1 MDALRCSCTTAR
13 RTLHTGDDPIS
24 TTDKT
29 KARLE
34 VRQAKLKDV
43 PAIAE
48 LVRRAYVDLPPY
60 TLGEIRGQLNNYRD
74 GCFVAKLDGVIVGY
88 CASMRLKANVAMSNH
103 SWDEVTGNGFGS
115 RHDPTGDWLY
125 GYEMCVDPKVRGTR
139 IGRRLYEE
147 RRALAERLDL
157 AGIVFGGR
165 MPNLANAMRRKR
177 NSAEGPEDYLE
188 KVVDNKIHDPVLR
201 FQLANGFE
209 PHGIL
214 ENYLPEDKRSKAY
227 AVRMVWRNPYVDADA
242 PRKHR
247 LPRDVE
253 SVRIATCQLQA
264 RAVSGFDEFMRHVE
278 YFVDV
283 AADYESDFILF
294 PELFTLMLLSAEEKE
309 LSPMEAIEALS
320 DYTPKIRQKLSE
332 LALNYN
338 INIIGGSHP
347 TRMDDGDIHNVAY
360 VCLRDGSIHAQEKIH
375 PTPNEAYWWNIKG
388 GDSIDAIP
396 TDCGPIGVL
405 ICYDSEFPELA
416 RRLVDEGARIIFVPF
431 CTDSRQGYMRVRYCA
446 QARAIENQCFTVLS
460 GNVGNL
466 PNVANM
472 DIQYAQSCILTPCD
486 FPFARDGIAAEA
498 SENVETLTIS
508 DVNLADLSW
517 ARAEGTVRNLADR
530 RFDLYQIEWD
540 KRVGQVSP
548 RIGEAEAEAAGQDA
562 APRGPHTPGGG

>member
-1 MDALRCSCTTAR
+1 MATN
-13 RTLHTGDDPIS
+13 
-24 TTDKT
+24 T

-34 VRQAKLKDV
+34 VRQAKPKDIRE
-43 PAIAE
+43 IAD
-48 LVRRAYVDLPPY
+48 LVRRAYDDLPAY
-60 TLGEIRGQLNNYRD
+60 TQGEIRGQINNYPE
-74 GCFVAKLDGVIVGY
+74 GCFIARLDGTVVGY
-88 CASMRLKANVAMSNH
+88 CASMRLDERVALADLN
-103 SWDEVTGNGFGS
+103 WDQVTGNGFGS

-125 GYEMCVDPKVRGTR
+125 GYEMCVDPAVRGTR

-147 RRALAERLDL
+147 RRAIAERLDL
-157 AGIVFGGR
+157 TGIVFGGR
-165 MPNLANAMRRKR
+165 MPNLRKSWRRV
-177 NSAEGPEDYLE
+177 EGPEDYLQQ
-188 KVVDNKIHDPVLR
+188 VIDNKIHDPVLR

-209 PHGIL
+209 PQGIL
-214 ENYLPEDKRSKAY
+214 EGYLPEDKRSKAF
-227 AVRMVWRNPYVDADA
+227 AVRMVWRNPYVDSDA
-242 PRKHR
+242 PPKHR

-253 SVRIATCQLQA
+253 SVRIATCQLQS
-264 RAVSGFDEFMRHVE
+264 RAVSGFDEFIKQVE

-283 AADYESDFILF
+283 AADYEADFIVF
-294 PELFTLMLLSAEEKE
+294 PEMFTLMLLSAEAKV
-309 LSPMEAIEALS
+309 LTPLEAIERLS
-320 DYTPKIRQKLSE
+320 EYTPRIREKLSE
-332 LALNYN
+332 MALNFN

-347 TRMDDGDIHNVAY
+347 TRLDDGDIHNVAY

-416 RRLVDEGARIIFVPF
+416 RRLVDEGARIIFIPF

-466 PNVANM
+466 PNVGNM

-498 SENVETLTIS
+498 TENVETLTIS

-517 ARAEGTVRNLADR
+517 ARAEGTVQNLADR
-530 RFDLYQIEWD
+530 RFDLYRIEWD
-540 KRVGQVSP
+540 KRVGKTGS
-548 RIGEAEAEAAGQDA
+548 RIGESRAKAES
-562 APRGPHTPGGG
+562 APAGPHTPGGG

>member
-1 MDALRCSCTTAR
+1 MSKNAVPGTK
-13 RTLHTGDDPIS
+13 TGPA
-24 TTDKT
+24 KT
-29 KARLE
+29 SKARLE

-43 PAIAE
+43 RAIGD
-48 LVRRAYVDLPPY
+48 LVRRAYDDLPAY
-60 TLGEIRGQLNNYRD
+60 TQGEIRGQINNYPE

-88 CASMRLKANVAMSNH
+88 CASMRLDERVALSDH
-103 SWDEVTGNGFGS
+103 TWDEVTGNGFGS

-125 GYEMCVDPKVRGTR
+125 GYELCVDPKVRGTR
-139 IGRRLYEE
+139 LGRRLYEE
-147 RRALAERLDL
+147 RRALAERHDL
-157 AGIVFGGR
+157 TGIVFGGR
-165 MPNLANAMRRKR
+165 MPGYARAKRRKTNR
-177 NSAEGPEDYLE
+177 ADTPEEYL
-188 KVVDNKIHDPVLR
+188 DLILSSKIHDPVLR

-209 PHGIL
+209 PSGIL
-214 ENYLPEDKRSKAY
+214 HKYLPEDKASRGN

-242 PRKHR
+242 PPKHR
-247 LPRDVE
+247 LPRDVQ

-264 RAVSGFDEFMRHVE
+264 RAVSDFDEFMRQIE

-283 AADYESDFILF
+283 AADYESDFIVF
-294 PELFTLMLLSAEEKE
+294 PELFTLMLLAAEDEE
-309 LSPMEAIEALS
+309 LNALESIERLS
-320 DYTPKIRQKLSE
+320 EYTPQIRTKLSE
-332 LALNYN
+332 MALAYN

-347 TRMDDGDIHNVAY
+347 TRMPDGDIHNVAY
-360 VCLRDGSIHAQEKIH
+360 VCLRDGSIYAQEKIH

-431 CTDSRQGYMRVRYCA
+431 CTDSRQGYLRVRYCA
-446 QARAIENQCFTVLS
+446 QARAIENQCYVVMS

-486 FPFARDGIAAEA
+486 FPFARDGIAAES

-508 DVNLADLSW
+508 DVNLSDLSW
-517 ARAEGTVRNLADR
+517 ARAEGTVQNLADR
-530 RFDLYQIEWD
+530 RFDLYRIEWD
-540 KRVGQVSP
+540 KRVGNISDPLGSP
-548 RIGEAEAEAAGQDA
+548 DAGSTPAEKSGK
-562 APRGPHTPGGG
+562 PVGPHSPGGG

>member
-1 MDALRCSCTTAR
+1 MTTN
-13 RTLHTGDDPIS
+13 
-24 TTDKT
+24 T

-34 VRQAKLKDV
+34 VRQAKASDV
-43 PAIAE
+43 RAIAD
-48 LVRRAYVDLPPY
+48 LVRRAYDDLPPY
-60 TLGEIRGQLNNYRD
+60 THGELRGQINNYPE
-74 GCFVAKLDGVIVGY
+74 GCFVAKLDGKLVGY
-88 CASMRLKANVAMSNH
+88 CASMRLSKRVAFSDH

-115 RHDPTGDWLY
+115 RHYPKGEWLY

-147 RRALAERLDL
+147 RRSLAERLDL
-157 AGIVFGGR
+157 TGIVFGGR
-165 MPNLANAMRRKR
+165 MPGLAKAMRRKNNR
-177 NSAEGPEDYLE
+177 AETPEEYVDL
-188 KVVDNKIHDPVLR
+188 VVDNRIHDPVLR

-209 PHGIL
+209 PQGIL
-214 ENYLPEDKRSKAY
+214 RKYLPEDRQSKAH
-227 AVRMVWRNPYVDADA
+227 AVRMVWRNPYVDSDQPKA
-242 PRKHR
+242 HR

-264 RAVSGFDEFMRHVE
+264 RAVSGFDEFMKHVE

-283 AADYESDFILF
+283 AADYEADFIVF
-294 PELFTLMLLSAEEKE
+294 PELFTLMLLSAEEEE
-309 LSPMEAIEALS
+309 LTPLEAIEKLS
-320 DYTPKIRQKLSE
+320 DYTPRIRKRLSE
-332 LALNYN
+332 MALSYN

-360 VCLRDGSIHAQEKIH
+360 VCLRDGSIYAQEKIH

-446 QARAIENQCFTVLS
+446 QARAIENQCYTVLS

-466 PNVANM
+466 PNVGNM

-498 SENVETLTIS
+498 TENVETLTIS
-508 DVNLADLSW
+508 DVNLSDLSW
-517 ARAEGTVRNLADR
+517 ARAEGTVQNLADR
-530 RFDLYQIEWD
+530 RFDLYRIEWD
-540 KRVGQVSP
+540 KRVGNVP
-548 RIGEAEAEAAGQDA
+548 TRVGEDHDSAAS
-562 APRGPHTPGGG
+562 APKGPHTPGGG

>member
-1 MDALRCSCTTAR
+1 MASRS
-13 RTLHTGDDPIS
+13 
-24 TTDKT
+24 

-34 VRQAKLKDV
+34 IRQAKLKDV
-43 PAIAE
+43 RAIGD
-48 LVRRAYVDLPPY
+48 LVRGAYDDLPAY
-60 TLGEIRGQLNNYRD
+60 TQGEIRGQINNYPE
-74 GCFVAKLDGVIVGY
+74 GCFVAKLDGEVVGY
-88 CASMRLKANVAMSNH
+88 CASMRLDERVALSNH
-103 SWDEVTGNGFGS
+103 TWDEVTGNGFGS

-125 GYEMCVDPKVRGTR
+125 GYEMCVDPQVRGTR
-139 IGRRLYEE
+139 LGRRLYEE

-157 AGIVFGGR
+157 TGIVFGGR
-165 MPNLANAMRRKR
+165 MPGYARAKRRKTNR
-177 NSAEGPEDYLE
+177 AETAEEYLALVIE
-188 KVVDNKIHDPVLR
+188 NRIHDPVLR

-209 PHGIL
+209 PQGIL
-214 ENYLPEDKRSKAY
+214 HKYLPEDRASRGN
-227 AVRMVWRNPYVDADA
+227 AVRMVWRNPYVDSDA
-242 PRKHR
+242 PPKHR

-264 RAVSGFDEFMRHVE
+264 RAVSGFDEFMKQVE

-283 AADYESDFILF
+283 AADYEADFIVF
-294 PELFTLMLLSAEEKE
+294 PEMFTLMLLSAEERE
-309 LSPMEAIEALS
+309 LSPQEAIEALS
-320 DYTPKIRQKLSE
+320 DYTPRIRQRLSE
-332 LALNYN
+332 LALAFN

-347 TRMDDGDIHNVAY
+347 TRMADGDIHNVAY
-360 VCLRDGSIHAQEKIH
+360 VCLRDGAIHAQEKIH

-446 QARAIENQCFTVLS
+446 QARAIENQCYVVMS

-517 ARAEGTVRNLADR
+517 ARAEGTVQNLADR
-530 RFDLYQIEWD
+530 RFDLYRIEWD
-540 KRVGQVSP
+540 KRVGNIKDP
-548 RIGEAEAEAAGQDA
+548 LGEEREPG
-562 APRGPHTPGGG
+562 APPAPGPHAGKGG

>member
-1 MDALRCSCTTAR
+1 MTEPR
-13 RTLHTGDDPIS
+13 P
-24 TTDKT
+24 

-34 VRQAKLKDV
+34 IRQAKLKDV
-43 PAIAE
+43 RAIGD
-48 LVRRAYVDLPPY
+48 LVRRAYADLPAY
-60 TLGEIRGQLNNYRD
+60 TQGEIRGQINNYAD
-74 GCFVAKLDGVIVGY
+74 GCFIAKLDGKLVGY
-88 CASMRLKANVAMSNH
+88 CASMRLDENVALGDH
-103 SWDEVTGNGFGS
+103 TWDEVTGNGFGS

-125 GYEMCVDPKVRGTR
+125 GYEMCVDPGVRGTR
-139 IGRRLYEE
+139 LGRRLYEE

-157 AGIVFGGR
+157 KGIVFGGR
-165 MPNLANAMRRKR
+165 MPGLAKAMRRKTNR
-177 NSAEGPEDYLE
+177 AETPEEYLQ
-188 KVVDNKIHDPVLR
+188 KVIDTKIHDPVLR

-214 ENYLPEDKRSKAY
+214 ADYLPEDKQSKAY
-227 AVRMVWRNPYVDADA
+227 AVRMIWRNPYVDVDS
-242 PRKHR
+242 PPKHR

-264 RAVSGFDEFMRHVE
+264 RAVADFDEFMKQVE

-283 AADYESDFILF
+283 AADYESDFIVF
-294 PELFTLMLLSAEEKE
+294 PELFTLMLLSAEEEEQSPLESIE
-309 LSPMEAIEALS
+309 LLSKYTPRIRKRLSEMALS
-320 DYTPKIRQKLSE
+320 
-332 LALNYN
+332 YN

-347 TRMDDGDIHNVAY
+347 TRMPDGDIHNVAY

-446 QARAIENQCFTVLS
+446 QARAIENQCYVVMS

-517 ARAEGTVRNLADR
+517 ARAEGTVQNLHDR
-530 RFDLYQIEWD
+530 RFDLYRIEWD
-540 KRVGQVSP
+540 KRVGNISDPLGLPADDQD
-548 RIGEAEAEAAGQDA
+548 GAAR
-562 APRGPHTPGGG
+562 PIGPHSPGGG

>member
-1 MDALRCSCTTAR
+1 MTETRGT
-13 RTLHTGDDPIS
+13 
-24 TTDKT
+24 
-29 KARLE
+29 ARLE
-34 VRQAKLKDV
+34 IRQAKLRDV
-43 PAIAE
+43 KAIGD
-48 LVRRAYVDLPPY
+48 LVSRAYDDLPAY
-60 TLGEIRGQLNNYRD
+60 TLGEIRGQINNYPD
-74 GCFVAKLDGVIVGY
+74 GCFIAKLDGALVGY
-88 CASMRLKANVAMSNH
+88 CASMRLSKAIAFSDG
-103 SWDEVTGNGFGS
+103 SWDEITGNGFGS
-115 RHDPTGDWLY
+115 RHYAKGEWLY

-157 AGIVFGGR
+157 DGIVFGGR
-165 MPNLANAMRRKR
+165 MPNLRKSWR
-177 NSAEGPEDYLE
+177 KVEGPEDYVD
-188 KVVDNKIHDPVLR
+188 KVRDNKLHDPVLR

-209 PHGIL
+209 PEGIVSD
-214 ENYLPEDKRSKAY
+214 YLPEDKRSKAF
-227 AVRMVWRNPYVDADA
+227 AVRMVWRNPYVDTDK
-242 PRKHR
+242 PKKHR
-247 LPRDVE
+247 IPRDVE

-264 RAVSGFDEFMRHVE
+264 RAVSGFDEFMRHIE

-283 AADYESDFILF
+283 ASDYEADFIVF

-309 LSPMEAIEALS
+309 LSPLEAIETLS
-320 DYTPKIRQKLSE
+320 RYTPRIRKKLSE
-332 LALNYN
+332 MALNYN

-446 QARAIENQCFTVLS
+446 QARCIENQCFTVLS

-530 RFDLYQIEWD
+530 RFDLYRIRWD
-540 KRVGQVSP
+540 KRVGQLP
-548 RIGEAEAEAAGQDA
+548 EHIGEEQDSAASR
-562 APRGPHTPGGG
+562 PSGPPTPGGG

>member
-1 MDALRCSCTTAR
+1 MAT
-13 RTLHTGDDPIS
+13 
-24 TTDKT
+24 KT

-34 VRQAKLKDV
+34 VRQAKPRDV
-43 PAIAE
+43 RAIAD
-48 LVRRAYVDLPPY
+48 LVRRAYDDLPAY
-60 TLGEIRGQLNNYRD
+60 TQGEIRGQINNYPE
-74 GCFVAKLDGVIVGY
+74 GCFIARLDGVIVGY
-88 CASMRLKANVAMSNH
+88 CATMRLDERIALADLT
-103 SWDEVTGNGFGS
+103 WDEVSGNGFGS

-125 GYEMCVDPKVRGTR
+125 GYEMCVDPQARGTR

-157 AGIVFGGR
+157 TGIVFGGR
-165 MPNLANAMRRKR
+165 MPGYSRARRRKTDR
-177 NSAEGPEDYLE
+177 VESPEDYLQL
-188 KVVDNKIHDPVLR
+188 VIDNRVHDPVLR

-209 PHGIL
+209 PQGVL
-214 ENYLPEDKRSKAY
+214 KGYLPEDKRSRGH
-227 AVRMVWRNPYVDADA
+227 AVRMVWRNPYVDSTS
-242 PRKHR
+242 PPKHR
-247 LPRDVE
+247 LPRGVE

-264 RAVSGFDEFMRHVE
+264 RAVSGFDEFMRQIE

-283 AADYESDFILF
+283 AADYEADFIVF

-309 LSPMEAIEALS
+309 LTPVEAIERLS
-320 DYTPKIRQKLSE
+320 DYTSQIRDRLSAM
-332 LALNYN
+332 ALSFN

-347 TRMDDGDIHNVAY
+347 TRMEDGDIHNVAY
-360 VCLRDGSIHAQEKIH
+360 VCLRDGSVHAQEKIH

-388 GDSIDAIP
+388 GDSIEAIP

-416 RRLVDEGARIIFVPF
+416 RRLVDEGARIIFIPF

-446 QARAIENQCFTVLS
+446 QARAIENQCFTVMS

-466 PNVANM
+466 PNVGNM

-498 SENVETLTIS
+498 TENVETLTIS

-517 ARAEGTVRNLADR
+517 ARAEGTVQNLADR
-530 RFDLYQIEWD
+530 RFDLYRIEWAAQKGRKGSGD
-540 KRVGQVSP
+540 SVGKPES
-548 RIGEAEAEAAGQDA
+548 
-562 APRGPHTPGGG
+562 APAGPHTPGGG

>member
-1 MDALRCSCTTAR
+1 MNQKS
-13 RTLHTGDDPIS
+13 S
-24 TTDKT
+24 

-34 VRQAKLKDV
+34 VRQAEARDV
-43 PAIAE
+43 SAIAA
-48 LVRRAYVDLPPY
+48 LVRRAYEDLPAY
-60 TLGEIRGQLNNYRD
+60 TFGEIRGQMNHYPE
-74 GCFVAKLDGVIVGY
+74 GCFVAKLDGKLVGY
-88 CASMRLKANVAMSNH
+88 CATMRVTKNMAMRAH
-103 SWDEVTGNGFGS
+103 TWDEITGNGFGS
-115 RHDPTGDWLY
+115 RHIPNGEWLY

-147 RRALAERLDL
+147 RRALAERLEL

-165 MPNLANAMRRKR
+165 MPNYTRNRRKV
-177 NSAEGPEDYLE
+177 EDPQDYLN
-188 KVVDNKIHDPVLR
+188 KVVEGRIHDPVLR

-209 PHGIL
+209 PIGIL
-214 ENYLPEDKRSKAY
+214 EGYLPEDKKSKAN
-227 AVRMVWRNPYVDADA
+227 AVHMVWRNPYVDSEQ
-242 PRKHR
+242 PKKFR

-253 SVRIATCQLQA
+253 SVRIATCQMQA
-264 RAVSGFDEFMRHVE
+264 RAVKDYEEFMRGVE

-283 AADYESDFILF
+283 AADYEADFILF
-294 PELFTLMLLSAEEKE
+294 PELFTLPLLSFADQE
-309 LSPMEAIEALS
+309 LSSQESIEALS
-320 DYTPKIRQKLSE
+320 AYTPRIRTALSKM
-332 LALNYN
+332 ALEYN

-360 VCLRDGSIHAQEKIH
+360 ICLRDGSIHEQEKIH
-375 PTPNEAYWWNIKG
+375 ATPNEAYWWNIKG
-388 GDSIDAIP
+388 GDSIDAIQ

-446 QARAIENQCFTVLS
+446 QARAIENQCFVVMS

-466 PNVANM
+466 PNVGNM

-517 ARAEGTVRNLADR
+517 ARAEGTVRNLGDR
-530 RFDLYQIEWD
+530 RFDLYRIEWD
-540 KRVGQVSP
+540 GRVGKP
-548 RIGEAEAEAAGQDA
+548 NDAAGVAEDA
-562 APRGPHTPGGG
+562 GGRPLGTKTMGGG

>member
-1 MDALRCSCTTAR
+1 MTQPRA
-13 RTLHTGDDPIS
+13 
-24 TTDKT
+24 

-34 VRQAKLKDV
+34 VRQAELGDV
-43 PAIAE
+43 RAIAD
-48 LVRRAYVDLPPY
+48 LVRRVYEDMPAY
-60 TLGEIRGQLNNYRD
+60 THGEIRGQLNNYPE
-74 GCFVAKLDGVIVGY
+74 GCFVAKLDGKLVGY
-88 CASMRLKANVAMSNH
+88 CATMRLSKRIAFSNH

-115 RHDPTGDWLY
+115 RHNPKGEWLY
-125 GYEMCVDPKVRGTR
+125 GYEMCVDPKTRGTR

-147 RRALAERLDL
+147 RRALAERLEL
-157 AGIVFGGR
+157 SGIVFGGR
-165 MPNLANAMRRKR
+165 MPGFARATRRKNNR
-177 NSAEGPEDYLE
+177 ADTPEEYLDLVLEG
-188 KVVDNKIHDPVLR
+188 KVHDPVLR

-209 PHGIL
+209 AHGIL
-214 ENYLPEDKRSKAY
+214 HDYLPEDKQSKAN
-227 AVRMVWRNPYVDADA
+227 AVRMVWRNPYVDSDA
-242 PRKHR
+242 PKKHR

-264 RAVSGFDEFMRHVE
+264 RAVSDFDEFMKQIE

-283 AADYESDFILF
+283 AADYEADFIVF
-294 PELFTLMLLSAEEKE
+294 PELFTLMLLSAEEEE
-309 LSPMEAIEALS
+309 LNPQESIEALS
-320 DYTPKIRQKLSE
+320 RYTPRIRKALSE
-332 LALNYN
+332 MALNYN

-347 TRMDDGDIHNVAY
+347 TRMEDGDIHNVAH

-375 PTPNEAYWWNIKG
+375 PTPNEDYWWNIKG
-388 GDSIDAIP
+388 GDSIDAIQ

-446 QARAIENQCFTVLS
+446 QARAIENQCYVVMS

-517 ARAEGTVRNLADR
+517 ARAEGTVQNLADR
-530 RFDLYQIEWD
+530 RFDLYRIEWD
-540 KRVGQVSP
+540 KRVGQISTP
-548 RIGEAEAEAAGQDA
+548 IGESSEGRAT
-562 APRGPHTPGGG
+562 APGGRHAPGGG

>member
-1 MDALRCSCTTAR
+1 M
-13 RTLHTGDDPIS
+13 S

-43 PAIAE
+43 PDIAE

-60 TLGEIRGQLNNYRD
+60 KLGEIRGQLNNYRE

-88 CASMRLKANVAMSNH
+88 CASMRLKANVAMSDH

-157 AGIVFGGR
+157 SGIVFGGR

-177 NSAEGPEDYLE
+177 NRAEGPEDYLE

-209 PHGIL
+209 PQGIL
-214 ENYLPEDKRSKAY
+214 ENYLPEDKRSKAF

-283 AADYESDFILF
+283 ASDYESDFILF

-309 LSPMEAIEALS
+309 LSPIEAIEALS
-320 DYTPKIRQKLSE
+320 EYTPKIRQKLSE

-540 KRVGQVSP
+540 KRVGQISP

>member
-1 MDALRCSCTTAR
+1 
-13 RTLHTGDDPIS
+13 
-24 TTDKT
+24 
-29 KARLE
+29 
-34 VRQAKLKDV
+34 
-43 PAIAE
+43 
-48 LVRRAYVDLPPY
+48 
-60 TLGEIRGQLNNYRD
+60 
-74 GCFVAKLDGVIVGY
+74 
-88 CASMRLKANVAMSNH
+88 
-103 SWDEVTGNGFGS
+103 
-115 RHDPTGDWLY
+115 
-125 GYEMCVDPKVRGTR
+125 
-139 IGRRLYEE
+139 
-147 RRALAERLDL
+147 
-157 AGIVFGGR
+157 
-165 MPNLANAMRRKR
+165 
-177 NSAEGPEDYLE
+177 
-188 KVVDNKIHDPVLR
+188 
-201 FQLANGFE
+201 
-209 PHGIL
+209 
-214 ENYLPEDKRSKAY
+214 
-227 AVRMVWRNPYVDADA
+227 MVWRNPYVDADA

-264 RAVSGFDEFMRHVE
+264 RAVSGFDEFMRHIE

-332 LALNYN
+332 LALNFN

-347 TRMDDGDIHNVAY
+347 TRMEDGDIHNVAY

-548 RIGEAEAEAAGQDA
+548 RIGEAESEAAGQDSK
-562 APRGPHTPGGG
+562 PMGPHTPGGG

>member
-1 MDALRCSCTTAR
+1 MTQTRS
-13 RTLHTGDDPIS
+13 
-24 TTDKT
+24 

-43 PAIAE
+43 RAIGD
-48 LVRRAYVDLPPY
+48 LVRRAYDDLPAY
-60 TLGEIRGQLNNYRD
+60 TQGEIRGQINNYAE
-74 GCFVAKLDGVIVGY
+74 GCFVAKLDGEIVGY
-88 CASMRLKANVAMSNH
+88 CASMRLDEKVALSDH
-103 SWDEVTGNGFGS
+103 TWDEVTGNGFGS

-125 GYEMCVDPKVRGTR
+125 GYELCVDPNVRGSR
-139 IGRRLYEE
+139 LGRRLYEE

-157 AGIVFGGR
+157 TGIVFGGR
-165 MPNLANAMRRKR
+165 MPGYARAKRRKTNR
-177 NSAEGPEDYLE
+177 AENPQEYLDLILE
-188 KVVDNKIHDPVLR
+188 GKVHDPVLR

-209 PHGIL
+209 PAGIL
-214 ENYLPEDKRSKAY
+214 PKYLPEDKASRGN

-242 PRKHR
+242 PKKHR

-253 SVRIATCQLQA
+253 GVRIATCQLQA
-264 RAVSGFDEFMRHVE
+264 RAVADFDEFMKQVE

-283 AADYESDFILF
+283 AADYESDFIVF
-294 PELFTLMLLSAEEKE
+294 PELFTLMLLSAEEDE
-309 LSPMEAIEALS
+309 LSPLEAIECLS
-320 DYTPKIRQKLSE
+320 EYTPKIRTKLSE
-332 LALNYN
+332 MALAYN

-347 TRMDDGDIHNVAY
+347 TRMPDGDIHNVAY
-360 VCLRDGSIHAQEKIH
+360 VCLRDGSIYAQEKIH

-446 QARAIENQCFTVLS
+446 QARAIENQCYVVMS

-508 DVNLADLSW
+508 DVNLSDLQW
-517 ARAEGTVRNLADR
+517 ARAEGTVQNLADR
-530 RFDLYQIEWD
+530 RFDLYRIEWD
-540 KRVGQVSP
+540 KRVGNISDP
-548 RIGEAEAEAAGQDA
+548 LGEKVDAPAASASGS
-562 APRGPHTPGGG
+562 RGHGGG

>member
-1 MDALRCSCTTAR
+1 MANSSKPASSDAE
-13 RTLHTGDDPIS
+13 S
-24 TTDKT
+24 TTDKERRG

-34 VRQAKLKDV
+34 VRQARPADV
-43 PAIAE
+43 RAIAD
-48 LVRRAYVDLPPY
+48 LVRRAYADLPAY
-60 TLGEIRGQLNNYRD
+60 THGEIRGQINNFPD
-74 GCFVAKLDGVIVGY
+74 GCFVAKMDGVLVGY
-88 CASMRLKANVAMSNH
+88 CASMRLSANTALKPH
-103 SWDEVTGNGFGS
+103 SWDEITGNGFGS
-115 RHDPTGDWLY
+115 RHLPTGEWLY
-125 GYEMCVDPKVRGTR
+125 GYEMCVDPKSRGTR

-147 RRALAERLDL
+147 RRALAERLEL
-157 AGIVFGGR
+157 TGIVFGGR
-165 MPNLANAMRRKR
+165 MPNLKRFWRKVD
-177 NSAEGPEDYLE
+177 GPQDYLAQVIE
-188 KVVDNKIHDPVLR
+188 NKIHDPVLR

-209 PHGIL
+209 PIGIL
-214 ENYLPEDKRSKAY
+214 PNYLPEDKKSKAF
-227 AVRMVWRNPYVDADA
+227 AVHMMWRNPYVDHDK
-242 PRKHR
+242 PQKHR
-247 LPRDVE
+247 LPRGVE

-264 RAVSGFDEFMRHVE
+264 RSVKDFAEFIRHIE

-283 AADYESDFILF
+283 AADYEADFIVF
-294 PELFTLMLLSAEEKE
+294 PELFTLMLLSFEEKE
-309 LSPMEAIEALS
+309 LTPLEAIETLS
-320 DYTPKIRQKLSE
+320 RYTPKIRQTLSDM
-332 LALNYN
+332 ALKYN

-347 TRMDDGDIHNVAY
+347 TRLEDGDIHNVAY
-360 VCLRDGSIHAQEKIH
+360 VCLRDGSIYSQEKIH

-446 QARAIENQCFTVLS
+446 QARAIENQCFVVMS

-517 ARAEGTVRNLADR
+517 ARAEGTVQNLADR
-530 RFDLYQIEWD
+530 RFDLYRIAWD
-540 KRVGQVSP
+540 KRAATNPEQY
-548 RIGEAEAEAAGQDA
+548 RIGADQEASVS
-562 APRGPHTPGGG
+562 APKGPHSPGGG

>member
-1 MDALRCSCTTAR
+1 MTEQR
-13 RTLHTGDDPIS
+13 R
-24 TTDKT
+24 

-34 VRQAKLKDV
+34 IRQAKPKDV
-43 PAIAE
+43 RAIAD
-48 LVRRAYVDLPPY
+48 LVRRAYKDLPAY
-60 TLGEIRGQLNNYRD
+60 THGEIRGQINNYPD
-74 GCFVAKLDGVIVGY
+74 GCFVAKLDGVLVGY
-88 CASMRLKANVAMSNH
+88 CASMRLDERIALSDQN
-103 SWDEVTGNGFGS
+103 WDTITGNGFGS
-115 RHDPTGDWLY
+115 RHNPKGDWLY
-125 GYEMCVDPKVRGTR
+125 GYEMCVDPATRGTR

-147 RRALAERLDL
+147 RRSLAEQLDL
-157 AGIVFGGR
+157 TGIVFGGR
-165 MPNLANAMRRKR
+165 MPNLSRHWRKVD
-177 NSAEGPEDYLE
+177 GPQDYLE
-188 KVVDNKIHDPVLR
+188 QVLDGKLHDPVLR

-209 PHGIL
+209 PMGIL
-214 ENYLPEDKRSKAY
+214 KNYLPEDKKSKAF
-227 AVRMVWRNPYVDADA
+227 AVKMAWRNPYVDSDS
-242 PRKHR
+242 PKKHR
-247 LPRDVE
+247 LPRGVE

-264 RAVSGFDEFMRHVE
+264 RAVADFDEFMRHVE

-283 AADYESDFILF
+283 AADYEADFIVF
-294 PELFTLMLLSAEEKE
+294 PELFTLMLLSFEEKE

-320 DYTPKIRQKLSE
+320 KYTPRIRKALSDM
-332 LALNYN
+332 ALKFN

-360 VCLRDGSIHAQEKIH
+360 VCLRDGSVHSQEKIH

-446 QARAIENQCFTVLS
+446 QARAIENQCYVVMS

-466 PNVANM
+466 PNVGNM

-498 SENVETLTIS
+498 TENVETLTIS

-517 ARAEGTVRNLADR
+517 ARAEGTVQNLADR
-530 RFDLYQIEWD
+530 RFDLYRIEWD
-540 KRVGQVSP
+540 KSVGSLPQHT
-548 RIGEAEAEAAGQDA
+548 RIGEDHDSSATR
-562 APRGPHTPGGG
+562 PTGPPTPGGG